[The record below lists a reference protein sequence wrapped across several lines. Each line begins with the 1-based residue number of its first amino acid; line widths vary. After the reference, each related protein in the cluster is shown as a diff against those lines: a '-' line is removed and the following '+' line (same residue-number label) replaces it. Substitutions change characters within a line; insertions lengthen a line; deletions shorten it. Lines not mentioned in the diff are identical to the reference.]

1 MASLAIRFLRER
13 CFLKISFT
21 ITYHTNQPTLGVSQR
36 FVWWIFACMTLSY
49 QFCIHIYIFYHYY
62 HHFYHYFFKNI
73 SLSLSLYKIY
83 IYIFMTLRHHPLLLN
98 RPLFLSASACQVLGV
113 NEVKTL
119 DATALSEEIQKATTL
134 ELRLWPGEE
143 MTGGKRTKQR
153 NVWGTQKTWRT
164 KGFLIRAFIKG
175 KQWLG
180 KNI

>member
-1 MASLAIRFLRER
+1 MFPKDFIHHYLPYKSTNPRGFPKIRMMNLCLYDFIIPIL
-13 CFLKISFT
+13 
-21 ITYHTNQPTLGVSQR
+21 YP
-36 FVWWIFACMTLSY
+36 Y
-49 QFCIHIYIFYHYY
+49 IYILPLLPPFLPL
-62 HHFYHYFFKNI
+62 FFQKH
-73 SLSLSLYKIY
+73 LSLSLYIRYIY

>member
-36 FVWWIFACMTLSY
+36 FVWWIFACMALSY
-49 QFCIHIYIFYHYY
+49 QFCIHRYIYITIITTIFTII
-62 HHFYHYFFKNI
+62 FSKT
-73 SLSLSLYKIY
+73 SLSLYIRY